1 MNFYSHV
8 KKAHSKVLL
17 LVVLLKVHLFCMV
30 LANQGIRATGFM
42 CAQGMSNAQN
52 RCTFKSTTNK
62 STFEYAF
69 LIFNTFVK
77 VRLHKLSNQIS
88 NSKDQ
93 FSFSHIEM
101 ITTQEHQDI
110 IKKVIDP
117 RVAFSLHNKQEK
129 FSPPGD
135 KIPSVTLIMSAA
147 SKVR

>member
-1 MNFYSHV
+1 MSPETRRPGFRPESRGP
-8 KKAHSKVLL
+8 
-17 LVVLLKVHLFCMV
+17 
-30 LANQGIRATGFM
+30 QGALG
-42 CAQGMSNAQN
+42 G
-52 RCTFKSTTNK
+52 
-62 STFEYAF
+62 
-69 LIFNTFVK
+69 L
-77 VRLHKLSNQIS
+77 IS